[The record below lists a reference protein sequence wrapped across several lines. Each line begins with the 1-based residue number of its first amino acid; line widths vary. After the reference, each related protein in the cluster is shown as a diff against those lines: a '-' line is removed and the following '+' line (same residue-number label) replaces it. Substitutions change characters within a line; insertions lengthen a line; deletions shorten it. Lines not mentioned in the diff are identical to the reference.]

1 MNTPAR
7 KPLLLSLLSP
17 VLVTIALAV
26 TAMGVALA
34 EAPAER
40 QAFDISQTVVRVPL
54 AEGVSADD
62 AIDALRSRA
71 VQYNMKLV
79 AHQPLSQELA
89 ARGIESGR
97 LEIFQFCN
105 PADAHRMVQHNPVFA
120 AYMPCRIALVEDAEG
135 QVWLMMI
142 DLDMLIDN
150 AALPPELKT
159 IAERINSTLM
169 AMMEAAAEGAF

>member
-1 MNTPAR
+1 MTCRALTACLFA
-7 KPLLLSLLSP
+7 LLLVLPLAASAEGQAAIQSL
-17 VLVTIALAV
+17 
-26 TAMGVALA
+26 
-34 EAPAER
+34 
-40 QAFDISQTVVRVPL
+40 DISQTVVKIPL
-54 AEGVSADD
+54 AEGVTADD

-79 AHQPLSQELA
+79 AHQPLSKELE

-105 PADAHRMVQHNPVFA
+105 PTDAHRMVQHNPVFA
-120 AYMPCRIALVEDAEG
+120 AYMPCRIALVEDKDG
-135 QVWLMMI
+135 QMWLMMI

-150 AALPPELKT
+150 AELPPDLKT

-169 AMMEAAAEGAF
+169 EMMEAAARGAF

>member
-1 MNTPAR
+1 MNMPLRQT
-7 KPLLLSLLSP
+7 PLLALLSA
-17 VLVTIALAV
+17 VLFVFALGTPTVAV
-26 TAMGVALA
+26 AA
-34 EAPAER
+34 EPPAR
-40 QAFDISQTVVRVPL
+40 QAFDIAQTVVRVPL

-79 AHQPLSQELA
+79 AHQPLSKELA

-120 AYMPCRIALVEDAEG
+120 AYMPCRIALVEDGDG

-150 AALPPELKT
+150 AELPPELKT

-169 AMMEAAAEGAF
+169 TMMEAAAEGAF